1 MVLRTALL
9 QMNVVWG
16 DPAVNRRTAERMIR
30 ALKDTD
36 IVFLPEMFTTGF
48 MASDTS
54 QAEPRE
60 GPSVGWMRRIAA
72 ETGLA
77 LAGSLVIGDG
87 TGRPSNRFL
96 FAFPE
101 GRLVWYD
108 KRHLFSFSG
117 EERFYAPGTER
128 VVIEYKGFRIL
139 PMVCYDLRF
148 PVWSRNRND
157 YDVAVYTASWPKTRI
172 AAWDAL
178 LRARAIE
185 NQCYVLG
192 INRVGS
198 DPSTRY
204 DGHSVGL
211 DFLGDTLASLP
222 EGEEGVVRVEL
233 DGARLAEYRE
243 HFRAWADADDFVLG
257 R

>member
-1 MVLRTALL
+1 
-9 QMNVVWG
+9 
-16 DPAVNRRTAERMIR
+16 MIR

-54 QAEPRE
+54 QAEPME

-72 ETGLA
+72 ETGMA

-157 YDVAVYTASWPKTRI
+157 YDVAVYTASWPKTRMPCCGRGRSRTSAMCSASI
-172 AAWDAL
+172 VWEATRRPVMTGTPSVWIFSAIPL
-178 LRARAIE
+178 LRCRKGRRA
-185 NQCYVLG
+185 
-192 INRVGS
+192 
-198 DPSTRY
+198 
-204 DGHSVGL
+204 
-211 DFLGDTLASLP
+211 
-222 EGEEGVVRVEL
+222 
-233 DGARLAEYRE
+233 
-243 HFRAWADADDFVLG
+243 
-257 R
+257 